1 MDGYAKLEKML
12 HKGEITVDEVL
23 HIAWDNKLMNARSV
37 KEVETS
43 VDKRIASPAEGCWQL
58 QLSTQERV
66 QIDTEKVVGQ
76 EQ

>member
-23 HIAWDNKLMNARSV
+23 HIALDNKLMNARSV

-43 VDKRIASPAEGCWQL
+43 VDKRIASL
-58 QLSTQERV
+58 LK
-66 QIDTEKVVGQ
+66 DVGNYSFQ
-76 EQ
+76 FKKEYR